1 MHNGEILKETI
12 LPSNILKSNKLE
24 QPSSVL
30 AVPLR
35 IVTLFSKDIDEKY
48 VFT

>member
-24 QPSSVL
+24 QPSSVCCTFKDSD
-30 AVPLR
+30 V
-35 IVTLFSKDIDEKY
+35 VSKDIDEKD
-48 VFT
+48 VLT

>member
-35 IVTLFSKDIDEKY
+35 TVILFSIDTDEKD
-48 VFT
+48 VST